1 MSPARARARTTGAAR
16 PWCLLLA
23 LALLLGANGCADQ
36 QRRQAAAEAVA
47 NGRYEQALAVIEAA
61 QREAPDS
68 AAWRADLLRL
78 RAESTQRLVGEAM
91 TARAA
96 SRFDDAEQGLQ
107 RALALDPGNPRVL
120 ALLSELGGA
129 RRQQRAFEE
138 AQALL
143 DTGDTESA
151 LAGARLA
158 LKDPPAHPG
167 LQLLTRRLEDE
178 RHEARRRSERP
189 TLAEQR
195 PISLD
200 FRDASLRTV
209 LDLVSRHSG
218 VNFILDRDIRA
229 EQRITVHLRQAR
241 VEDALDLIVATG
253 QLAKKVID
261 AQTIVVY
268 PNTPDKQRDYQEQ
281 VVRVFHLATADA
293 KGAAAFLRTML
304 KLREPFVDERTN
316 LLALRDSPEN
326 IELAERLVAL
336 YDAGEPEVL
345 LDVEVIEVSASRLTE
360 LGIKFPDSFSLTPL
374 APAGASGLTLG
385 NIESLTRDRVALG
398 MSGLL
403 LNLKREVGDFST
415 LANPRIRAR
424 NKEKGRILI
433 GDKVPVITTTT
444 GIGGF
449 VSDSVNYLDVGL
461 KLEVEPTVYP
471 DDEVAIRVALE
482 VSSLGPAVRTNSG
495 TLAYQIGT
503 RSASTLLRLRDGE
516 TQLLA
521 GLISRDERSSASRVP
536 GAGDLPVL
544 GRLFSSQQD
553 RGQRT
558 ELILAITPRVLRNV
572 RRPSPDERELWV
584 GTEAA
589 PRLRRVVG
597 APQPAASAAASR
609 AIPAVPATPASLA
622 AATERG
628 PALSPAT
635 TAPAAPT
642 LPAATLLLNGPTTA
656 AVGQPVALQVTVRG
670 ATGWRGLPLDIG
682 FDPQQFEWV
691 DATEGPFL
699 GQDGSATSFARQVD
713 GAAGRVRLAAMRRSA
728 TGVAGEGVVFTVRL
742 RPLRPGPS
750 TVRVDGA
757 EPVGSDGPAARVPV
771 LPSWTVEVR

>member
-1 MSPARARARTTGAAR
+1 MRAREHPPARRQPVIRR
-16 PWCLLLA
+16 PWVGIFLGAILLA
-23 LALLLGANGCADQ
+23 SGGCAEQ
-36 QRRQAAAEAVA
+36 QRRQASLDAMSE
-47 NGRYEQALAVIEAA
+47 GRYEQALSMLEAV
-61 QREAPDS
+61 QRDYPDS
-68 AAWRADLLRL
+68 PALRADLLRS
-78 RAESTQRLVGEAM
+78 RAEATQHLVGAAM
-91 TARAA
+91 AARAA
-96 SRFDDAEQGLQ
+96 GRVGDAQ
-107 RALALDPGNPRVL
+107 RDLERAQALDPTNQRIAVL
-120 ALLSELGGA
+120 MADLDGM
-129 RRQQRAFEE
+129 RRQQRALDE
-138 AQALL
+138 ADALL
-143 DTGDTESA
+143 AGGDADAA
-151 LAGARLA
+151 LALATLA
-158 LKDPPAHPG
+158 LKDPPAHAG
-167 LQLLTRRLEDE
+167 LLALKRRLEDE
-178 RHEARRRSERP
+178 RQETRRRAQRP
-189 TLAEQR
+189 ALAEQR

-229 EQRITVHLRQAR
+229 DQRITIHLRQAR
-241 VEDALDLIVATG
+241 VEDALDLIVGTG

-268 PNTPDKQRDYQEQ
+268 PNTPDKQREYQDQ
-281 VVRVFHLATADA
+281 VVRVFQLATADA
-293 KGAAAFLRTML
+293 KGAAAFLRSML
-304 KLREPFVDERTN
+304 KLREPFVDERGN

-385 NIESLTRDRVALG
+385 NIDALTRDRIALG

-444 GIGGF
+444 GTGGF

-503 RSASTLLRLRDGE
+503 RSASTTLRPRDGE

-536 GAGDLPVL
+536 GAGDLPLV

-572 RRPSPDERELWV
+572 RRPQPDERELWV
-584 GTEAA
+584 GTEAS
-589 PRLRRVVG
+589 PRLRR
-597 APQPAASAAASR
+597 PPAAAAPPSGNAPVVPAGSLPPVGPRAAA
-609 AIPAVPATPASLA
+609 
-622 AATERG
+622 
-628 PALSPAT
+628 
-635 TAPAAPT
+635 AAP
-642 LPAATLLLNGPTTA
+642 
-656 AVGQPVALQVTVRG
+656 
-670 ATGWRGLPLDIG
+670 
-682 FDPQQFEWV
+682 
-691 DATEGPFL
+691 
-699 GQDGSATSFARQVD
+699 
-713 GAAGRVRLAAMRRSA
+713 
-728 TGVAGEGVVFTVRL
+728 
-742 RPLRPGPS
+742 PGP
-750 TVRVDGA
+750 DW
-757 EPVGSDGPAARVPV
+757 ARDH
-771 LPSWTVEVR
+771 